1 MDNIVF
7 LILRRMR
14 RPLLTLVLV
23 YAVSILGLV
32 LIPGQDAQGQ
42 PWHMDFFHAF
52 YFVSFMSTT
61 IGFGEIPYE
70 FTDAQRAWV
79 TVCIYLSVVAWI
91 YAIGTILTL
100 LQDKTFQH
108 AIKER
113 RFAQRIRNMGEAF
126 YILCGYGETGRE
138 LALALTERGQHVV
151 VIDLNED
158 KINLLRLQNLRDYV
172 PALHANAR
180 TPRHLLEAGLQHPRC
195 AGIVALTNNNDVNLK
210 IAITAKLLNPD
221 VTVICRADSHAVEAN
236 MASFGTDYII
246 DPFDTFAKYLSTA
259 LQTPGLYLLQSWLTA
274 RPGTRLADPVYPP
287 THGHWIIGGYGRFGK
302 AVFKRLK
309 KEDISIAVMEATP
322 EKTGEPRQGVVR
334 GVGTEE
340 ETLLEADIQQAVGI
354 VAGTDNDANNL
365 SIVMTARAM
374 TNRLFVIA
382 RQNYRENDTLFQA
395 VHADMVMHPSAI
407 VAEKIR
413 VLLATPMLYEFMSL
427 AAYQEE
433 DWACALISRI
443 AGLVDHRVPVIQE
456 FILGDSRHCAVEEA
470 LEHGRVVCLGDIMR
484 DPGNRERSLNCIALL
499 RISRNSRELLPGENT
514 ELLPGD
520 KLLFCGTRHAFST
533 MEWILCHGPTLE
545 YVLTG
550 EDKPRSWIWRKLVQR
565 SKK

>member
-1 MDNIVF
+1 MENIFF
-7 LILRRMR
+7 LIFRRMR
-14 RPLLTLVLV
+14 MPLIILVLT
-23 YAVSILGLV
+23 YAVTMLGLV
-32 LIPGQDAQGQ
+32 LIPGQDAQGN

-70 FTDAQRAWV
+70 FTDVQRAWV
-79 TVCIYLSVVAWI
+79 TVCIYLSVVAWL

-113 RFAQRIRNMGEAF
+113 RFAQRIRNLGESF

-151 VIDLNED
+151 VVDLNED
-158 KINLLRLQNLRDYV
+158 KINLLKLQNLRDFV

-180 TPRHLLEAGLQHPRC
+180 TPRHLLEAGLKHPQC
-195 AGIVALTNNNDVNLK
+195 AGIVALTNSNDVNLK
-210 IAITAKLLNPD
+210 IAITAKLLNPH
-221 VTVICRADSHAVEAN
+221 VTVICRADSHDVEAN

-259 LQTPGLYLLQSWLTA
+259 LQTPGLYLLQRWLTA
-274 RPGTRLADPVYPP
+274 KPGTLLPDPVYPP

-302 AVFKRLK
+302 AVFKRLN
-309 KEDISIAVMEATP
+309 KEDISISVMEATP
-322 EKTGEPRQGVVR
+322 EKTGEPRQGVVK

-340 ETLLEADIQQAVGI
+340 DTLIEADIQHAVGI

-365 SIVMTARAM
+365 SIVMTAQAM
-374 TNRLFVIA
+374 TNKLFVIA

-443 AGLVDHRVPVIQE
+443 AGLVDHRVPMIQE
-456 FILGDSRHCAVEEA
+456 FDFTESKHCAIDEA
-470 LEHGRVVCLGDIMR
+470 LEHGKVVRLGDVMR
-484 DPGNRERSLNCIALL
+484 DPGNRGRSLNCIALL
-499 RISRNSRELLPGENT
+499 RISRNSRELLPDEDT
-514 ELLPGD
+514 ELLAGD

-550 EDKPRSWIWRKLVQR
+550 EDKPRSWIWRKLAQR